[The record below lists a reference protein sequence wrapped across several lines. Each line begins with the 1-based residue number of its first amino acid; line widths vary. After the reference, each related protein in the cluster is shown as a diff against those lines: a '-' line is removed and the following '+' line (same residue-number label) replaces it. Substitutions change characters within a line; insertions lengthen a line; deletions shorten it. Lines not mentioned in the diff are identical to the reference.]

1 MEQSCKFSV
10 GFKNMHA
17 ASLSHAT
24 ALIGLSYR
32 EHENEKR
39 QTPNERR
46 GMHDSEPRYQGIPLE
61 KLRIDRQASRHC
73 MRLLESISFWGN
85 FSLKTKNIKNIM
97 HKHEGKKGGRGGWKQ
112 HGNGSTR
119 IQMLSSLTWNFDGI
133 EIILIIS
140 HHHHQRIWWKRNTA
154 YY

>member
-17 ASLSHAT
+17 ESLSHAT

-32 EHENEKR
+32 EHENKKR
-39 QTPNERR
+39 HTPNERR

-73 MRLLESISFWGN
+73 IRLLESISF
-85 FSLKTKNIKNIM
+85 
-97 HKHEGKKGGRGGWKQ
+97 
-112 HGNGSTR
+112 
-119 IQMLSSLTWNFDGI
+119 
-133 EIILIIS
+133 
-140 HHHHQRIWWKRNTA
+140 
-154 YY
+154 

>member
-32 EHENEKR
+32 EHENKKR
-39 QTPNERR
+39 HTPNERR
-46 GMHDSEPRYQGIPLE
+46 GMHDSEQRYQGIPLE

-73 MRLLESISFWGN
+73 MRLLESISF
-85 FSLKTKNIKNIM
+85 
-97 HKHEGKKGGRGGWKQ
+97 
-112 HGNGSTR
+112 
-119 IQMLSSLTWNFDGI
+119 
-133 EIILIIS
+133 
-140 HHHHQRIWWKRNTA
+140 
-154 YY
+154 

>member
-1 MEQSCKFSV
+1 MGEAGENNMATALREFKCSPLYHETLMEQSCKFSV

-32 EHENEKR
+32 EHENKKR
-39 QTPNERR
+39 HTPNERR

-73 MRLLESISFWGN
+73 IRLLESIN
-85 FSLKTKNIKNIM
+85 F
-97 HKHEGKKGGRGGWKQ
+97 
-112 HGNGSTR
+112 
-119 IQMLSSLTWNFDGI
+119 
-133 EIILIIS
+133 
-140 HHHHQRIWWKRNTA
+140 
-154 YY
+154 